1 MYSVYKSHKFVLG
14 LVLLLGITTH
24 TVPAKECSSLQLKQT
39 EIEGET
45 YLSRIRLSNG
55 LMLESEIKKY
65 TSGLSTRTLRTG
77 LIGGDELRTLNGS
90 KLYYLEPG
98 EHSVT
103 VELWKKDDLEKYYTD
118 FMRGTDSPKSP
129 ERLSTFRLRVEDN
142 NAYQVVF
149 SLDGQVTLSA
159 EKSLC
164 VLDNN
169 YILGAI
175 TSKVDEI
182 KRSEKLPPELE
193 KRLRVLMNKLFD
205 NVQPLGLI
213 NSEVSQ
219 YFGAVKDDNYKDKD
233 GGVRLLSVLP
243 FSLAHKLGLLSG
255 DVIVSY
261 GDPAYSNLTELL
273 TALDYKKEMK
283 LEVLR
288 NSSLVALNMVYEPV
302 VVPQVTYGRDK
313 NDIQKTL
320 IEGVEFDHELQF
332 EYERLMLEITE
343 YYRNKNYKGRV
354 NIVRNNTLNEQFGL
368 IGTLDK
374 ISGSKYSIVV
384 DEVLPHSA
392 AKAIGLE
399 VGDIIVS
406 VNDKVMNTRYITHI
420 NETLKN
426 LAVGE
431 EYTIAIERQ
440 GKSIALTEKFT
451 ASAFLSF
458 NLIIELD
465 SVDIYYANLAS
476 IKSVN
481 KDVKNFTR
489 LLRNIQGIR
498 SSHTKSRI
506 SGKGPS
512 SPWQSSNKRSGK
524 ESKSSGK

>member
-1 MYSVYKSHKFVLG
+1 MYSAYKGSKFVLG
-14 LVLLLGITTH
+14 LVILLGIIPH
-24 TVPAKECSSLQLKQT
+24 TILAKECSSLQLKQS

-103 VELWKKDDLEKYYTD
+103 IELWKKENLETYYTD
-118 FMRGTDSPKSP
+118 FMRGTVSPKSP

-142 NAYQVVF
+142 QAYEVAF
-149 SLDGQVTLSA
+149 NLDGQITLTA

-164 VLDNN
+164 ELNDN
-169 YILGAI
+169 YILGA
-175 TSKVDEI
+175 TKSQVNEI
-182 KRSEKLPPELE
+182 KSSDKLHPELE
-193 KRLRVLMNKLFD
+193 KRLRVVMNKLFD
-205 NVQPLGLI
+205 NAQPLGLI

-219 YFGAVKDDNYKDKD
+219 YFGAVKDENYKDKD

-261 GDPAYSNLTELL
+261 GDPTYSNLTELL

-288 NSSLVALNMVYEPV
+288 NSTLVTLKMLYEPV
-302 VVPQVTYGRDK
+302 VLPQVTYGRDK

-320 IEGVEFDHELQF
+320 IQGVEFDHELQF

-343 YYRNKNYKGRV
+343 YYRNKNYKGRL
-354 NIVRNNTLNEQFGL
+354 NIARDNTVNEQFGL

-399 VGDIIVS
+399 VGDIIVA

-420 NETLKN
+420 NDVLKN

-451 ASAFLSF
+451 PSAFLPF

-476 IKSVN
+476 IKNVN
-481 KDVKNFTR
+481 KDVKNFTQW
-489 LLRNIQGIR
+489 LRNKGSR
-498 SSHTKSRI
+498 SAGRSNSYDNVK
-506 SGKGPS
+506 

-524 ESKSSGK
+524 